1 MLKDNLENVR
11 RGRFRA
17 VRGQMGY
24 KLPALLEARA
34 TTDSTASEVLF
45 GDDVEADALV
55 YSVYADAIAGRIG
68 AAEVSRVME
77 RAGAYEDEVERAL
90 EALAQVHRSDAV
102 ERIFIRSERGVP
114 TRRMAALGP
123 RVVPIRSWWQ
133 AGVVLHA
140 MGHVEAVVAVD
151 VLKRVYELEGRDAW
165 SVGALTQ
172 DLLRRGVVD
181 ASFLLGLSLPD
192 ELRQAMAG
200 AVSAMGGRGFRAQA
214 EEQPAIDYL
223 QLLASGEWNKHGKA
237 DTRGS
242 NPLHRHEWC
251 SGFSSHRCAW
261 LTPGSRQRSQRMVT
275 TASGSFPIRPG
286 LPPSFGSWAVRPRT
300 WVLPR
305 SMTWSPWRGGRM
317 LISRCRSPSLPRVPM

>member
-1 MLKDNLENVR
+1 MHVYRWDLDKTYLDTDFQSFRGLVRTATEPAHKKRALPGAAVLMRALGRRAGNRITVVSGSPVQMRKVLSEKLRLDGVRFDELVLKDNLENVR

-90 EALAQVHRSDAV
+90 EALARVHRSDAV

-181 ASFLLGLSLPD
+181 APFLLGLSLPD

-200 AVSAMGGRGFRAQA
+200 AVSAMGGRGLRAQA
-214 EEQPAIDYL
+214 EEQPTIDYL

-237 DTRGS
+237 DTRG
-242 NPLHRHEWC
+242 E
-251 SGFSSHRCAW
+251 
-261 LTPGSRQRSQRMVT
+261 
-275 TASGSFPIRPG
+275 
-286 LPPSFGSWAVRPRT
+286 
-300 WVLPR
+300 
-305 SMTWSPWRGGRM
+305 
-317 LISRCRSPSLPRVPM
+317 

>member
-1 MLKDNLENVR
+1 MHVYRWDLDKTYLDTDFQSFRGLVRTATEPAHKKRALPGAAVLMRALGRRAGNRITVVSGSPVQMRKVLSEKLRLDGVRFDELVLKDNLENVR

-223 QLLASGEWNKHGKA
+223 QLLANGEWNKHGKA
-237 DTRGS
+237 DTRG
-242 NPLHRHEWC
+242 E
-251 SGFSSHRCAW
+251 
-261 LTPGSRQRSQRMVT
+261 
-275 TASGSFPIRPG
+275 
-286 LPPSFGSWAVRPRT
+286 
-300 WVLPR
+300 
-305 SMTWSPWRGGRM
+305 
-317 LISRCRSPSLPRVPM
+317 

>member
-1 MLKDNLENVR
+1 MHVYRWDLDKTYLDTDFQSFRGLVRTATEPAHKKRALPGAAVLMRALGRRAGNRITVVSGSPVQMRKVLSEKLRLDGVRFDELVLKDNLENVR

-90 EALAQVHRSDAV
+90 EALARVHRSDAV

-181 ASFLLGLSLPD
+181 APFLLGLTLPD
-192 ELRQAMAG
+192 DLRQAMAD
-200 AVSAMGGRGFRAQA
+200 AVSAMGGRGLRAQA
-214 EEQPAIDYL
+214 EEQPTIDYL

-237 DTRGS
+237 DTRG
-242 NPLHRHEWC
+242 E
-251 SGFSSHRCAW
+251 
-261 LTPGSRQRSQRMVT
+261 
-275 TASGSFPIRPG
+275 
-286 LPPSFGSWAVRPRT
+286 
-300 WVLPR
+300 
-305 SMTWSPWRGGRM
+305 
-317 LISRCRSPSLPRVPM
+317 

>member
-1 MLKDNLENVR
+1 MHVYRWDLDKTYLDTDFQSFRGLVRTATEPAHKKRALPGAAVLMRALGRRAGNRITVVSGSPVQMRKVLSEKLRLDGVRFDELVLKDNLENVR

-200 AVSAMGGRGFRAQA
+200 AVAAMGGRGFRAQA
-214 EEQPAIDYL
+214 EKQPAIDYL

-237 DTRGS
+237 DTRG
-242 NPLHRHEWC
+242 E
-251 SGFSSHRCAW
+251 
-261 LTPGSRQRSQRMVT
+261 
-275 TASGSFPIRPG
+275 
-286 LPPSFGSWAVRPRT
+286 
-300 WVLPR
+300 
-305 SMTWSPWRGGRM
+305 
-317 LISRCRSPSLPRVPM
+317 

>member
-1 MLKDNLENVR
+1 MHVYRWDLDKTYLDTDFQSFRGLVRTATEPAHKKRALPGAAVLMRALGRRAGNRITVVSGSPVQMRKVLSEKLRLDGVRFDELVLKDNLENVR

-192 ELRQAMAG
+192 ELREAMAG

-237 DTRGS
+237 DTRG
-242 NPLHRHEWC
+242 E
-251 SGFSSHRCAW
+251 
-261 LTPGSRQRSQRMVT
+261 
-275 TASGSFPIRPG
+275 
-286 LPPSFGSWAVRPRT
+286 
-300 WVLPR
+300 
-305 SMTWSPWRGGRM
+305 
-317 LISRCRSPSLPRVPM
+317 

>member
-1 MLKDNLENVR
+1 MHVYRWDLDKTYLDTDFQSFRGLVRTATEPAHKKRALPGAAVLMRALGRRAGNRITVVSGSPVQMRKVLSEKLRLDGVRFDELVLKDNLENVR

-34 TTDSTASEVLF
+34 TTASTASEVLF

-237 DTRGS
+237 DTRG
-242 NPLHRHEWC
+242 E
-251 SGFSSHRCAW
+251 
-261 LTPGSRQRSQRMVT
+261 
-275 TASGSFPIRPG
+275 
-286 LPPSFGSWAVRPRT
+286 
-300 WVLPR
+300 
-305 SMTWSPWRGGRM
+305 
-317 LISRCRSPSLPRVPM
+317 